1 MPTVTY
7 PQLSHCAWHV
17 AIDSP
22 APCMHA
28 SLYFQVEE
36 LQQWTRHADS
46 DLYLAEALLGSPL
59 GTGQPLS
66 EALALAVTRLPTG
79 EAYLTR
85 PATSEVG
92 TGRFF
97 FFPQGWARKT
107 KAGVRS
113 RQQVRCV

>member
-7 PQLSHCAWHV
+7 PQLSPCAWHV

-85 PATSEVG
+85 PATSEVR
-92 TGRFF
+92 TGRGSRA
-97 FFPQGWARKT
+97 QGRARMA